1 MHGSGHGV
9 STSQAAYS
17 SLLHPCFSL
26 IGMCVFTSARL
37 WSGEGLAQRAQ
48 QLYRPLSIDKAV
60 RFFRHFQH
68 AREALL

>member
-9 STSQAAYS
+9 STSRAAYGG
-17 SLLHPCFSL
+17 LLHPYFSL
-26 IGMCVFTSARL
+26 IGMCVFTSSRL

-60 RFFRHFQH
+60 RLLRHFQH
-68 AREALL
+68 ARKALL